1 MPDKNIIEMLA
12 SGFLETPHK
21 ELGKV
26 ISGVKDAPLAE
37 VLAVL
42 TRVEQTPNLPVDL
55 FGLVAAA
62 KVVVRHPGDEAKT
75 DAFVRRAWRIQGLL

>member
-1 MPDKNIIEMLA
+1 MPDKNILAMLSA
-12 SGFLETPHK
+12 GFLETPHK

-26 ISGVKDAPLAE
+26 ISGVRHAPLTE

-42 TRVEQTPNLPVDL
+42 TRVERTPGLTVDL

-62 KVVVRHPGDEAKT
+62 KVALSHPGDEAKV

>member
-12 SGFLETPHK
+12 AGFLETPHK
-21 ELGKV
+21 ELGKA
-26 ISGVKDAPLAE
+26 ISGVKDAPLPE

-42 TRVEQTPNLPVDL
+42 TRVERTPKLPVDL

-62 KVVVRHPGDEAKT
+62 KVALRHPGDEAEM
-75 DAFVRRAWRIQGLL
+75 DRFVRRAWRIQGLL